1 MTDTCH
7 RKVQAIEEAKVEIAN
22 LKKGFQ
28 AEIADLKRKILVL
41 RFIGYGMNLSS
52 RVMKIDSSGVSFNRL
67 AVKFLVRD
75 LRVRNRRGFAKRS
88 KSGTKP

>member
-52 RVMKIDSSGVSFNRL
+52 
-67 AVKFLVRD
+67 
-75 LRVRNRRGFAKRS
+75 
-88 KSGTKP
+88 